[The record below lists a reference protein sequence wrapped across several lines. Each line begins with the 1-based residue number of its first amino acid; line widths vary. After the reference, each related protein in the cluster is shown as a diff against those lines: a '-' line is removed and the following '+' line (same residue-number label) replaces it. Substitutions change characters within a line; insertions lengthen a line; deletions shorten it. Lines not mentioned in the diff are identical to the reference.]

1 MLPAEK
7 QNVMTIMDRHKG
19 MFTVECVNDLLFNAH
34 VQHKD
39 MQHLRICIDAAKD
52 NPLHL
57 GMGMPQGDF
66 RSNVCPEV
74 AAAVAAMAPATAGLN
89 SFQLKPPGLLG
100 IALFEHMLQF
110 RTRFADDP
118 ATPSLDVEMTDDQRR
133 IIAPTAQDL
142 TVRAILKDA
151 GGAGATK
158 KLARRKLNNTGAITN
173 HCGFQNQPDRV
184 SKLLSA
190 LQLTA
195 SIAQIHAGAKAAK
208 EKVKKNA
215 DFALM
220 TMAHPAL
227 LKLQLKANNVSAMN
241 KKEICAISF
250 RYFLTM
256 LKEADTKITLVQALQ
271 ALILAR
277 PKVIPEAILQPNA
290 LPAVLPVAYASEA
303 SSDEES
309 NEEEVDVEGTE
320 DA

>member
-1 MLPAEK
+1 MWINSAKRVNLHPAHRRPFSTYMQEIARFLVAGQSFKMEDYSSDIYPLLHPLWHSMLPAEK

-39 MQHLRICIDAAKD
+39 MQHLRICIDDAKD

-133 IIAPTAQDL
+133 IIAPTDQDL

-173 HCGFQNQPDRV
+173 HCGFQNHPDRV

-256 LKEADTKITLVQALQ
+256 LK
-271 ALILAR
+271 
-277 PKVIPEAILQPNA
+277 
-290 LPAVLPVAYASEA
+290 
-303 SSDEES
+303 
-309 NEEEVDVEGTE
+309 
-320 DA
+320 